1 MGQISKELTDA
12 EFARFKNACDYLD
25 LYSEYFDDV
34 ECICGVEAIEYYID
48 VVKRKIDKLS
58 QKATTE
64 EDKKIM
70 KHVYKEFL
78 AITEKYKKPF

>member
-1 MGQISKELTDA
+1 MVQISKELTDA
-12 EFARFKNACDYLD
+12 EFARFKKACDYLD
-25 LYSEYFDDV
+25 LYAEYFNDV
-34 ECICGVEAIEYYID
+34 ERICGVEAIEYYISL
-48 VVKRKIDKLS
+48 VKKKIDKLS

-78 AITEKYKKPF
+78 AITEKYKQPF